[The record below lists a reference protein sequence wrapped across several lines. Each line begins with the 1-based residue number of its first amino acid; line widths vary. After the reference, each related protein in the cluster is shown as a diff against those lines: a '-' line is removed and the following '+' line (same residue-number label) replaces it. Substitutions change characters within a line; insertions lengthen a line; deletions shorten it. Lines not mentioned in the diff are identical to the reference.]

1 MSTQDQAAS
10 VGKASPGMLAILYD
24 GSCEMCR
31 ASLDGIR
38 QFDNSGKMEPLDLH
52 LEEVRTQFPD
62 LKLENLL
69 EELHAVDESGRVYR
83 GARAI
88 NEILRRQNGLRG
100 LPRLPVVHPRLRVAR
115 QPPIQT
121 HRGLAVLARRP
132 RPAEG
137 AAAARTQRDRILSR
151 AKRAVIG
158 KSGILNRAGRC
169 IRTLTFILSLQG
181 EETDGRL
188 QRPKTS

>member
-1 MSTQDQAAS
+1 
-10 VGKASPGMLAILYD
+10 MLAILFD

-88 NEILRRQNGLRG
+88 NEILRRQKGLRG
-100 LPRLPVVHPRLRVAR
+100 YLAYLWYIPGYAWLANRQYKRIAASRYSRDARGNLKEPAR
-115 QPPIQT
+115 QE
-121 HRGLAVLARRP
+121 H
-132 RPAEG
+132 
-137 AAAARTQRDRILSR
+137 
-151 AKRAVIG
+151 
-158 KSGILNRAGRC
+158 SG
-169 IRTLTFILSLQG
+169 TES
-181 EETDGRL
+181 
-188 QRPKTS
+188 

>member
-1 MSTQDQAAS
+1 MSADGQTAS
-10 VGKASPGMLAILYD
+10 VGRASPGKLAILYD

-52 LEEVRTQFPD
+52 LEGVRAQFPE

-88 NEILRRQNGLRG
+88 NEILRRQSGLKGYLAYLWYIPGYAWLADRQYK
-100 LPRLPVVHPRLRVAR
+100 RIAASRYAR
-115 QPPIQT
+115 D
-121 HRGLAVLARRP
+121 AR
-132 RPAEG
+132 
-137 AAAARTQRDRILSR
+137 
-151 AKRAVIG
+151 
-158 KSGILNRAGRC
+158 
-169 IRTLTFILSLQG
+169 
-181 EETDGRL
+181 GRL
-188 QRPKTS
+188 KGQPAAEQ